1 MFKGSYYCVPRV
13 GGGDPDIERILKDLG
28 GVPRVGGGDPHELGD
43 LVELDT
49 CSPRRRG

>member
-1 MFKGSYYCVPRV
+1 M
-13 GGGDPDIERILKDLG
+13 ILTLTSSNYFSA